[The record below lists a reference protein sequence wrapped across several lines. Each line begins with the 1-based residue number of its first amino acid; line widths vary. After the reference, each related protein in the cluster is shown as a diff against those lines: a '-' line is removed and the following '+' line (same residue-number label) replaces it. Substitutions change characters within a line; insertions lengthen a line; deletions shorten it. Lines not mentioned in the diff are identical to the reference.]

1 MFKTILALIAVALLA
16 PIFARA
22 QMVIPGVRGKQEAEG
37 PKTDDDLYPYGGSSG
52 RHTAAVEAFQ
62 DAYTAAAAHRDRA
75 MRLFLVSLRRE
86 PMPKALY
93 NLGILC
99 ARDFPPRW
107 EDALSFQREAQQ
119 QTGDLEV
126 AKLASLEIERLRA
139 VMELE
144 STPAGKQQRDFD
156 MKFVPVLDKAKTP
169 FAALNDLKDIIKRY
183 NTHWEAFALE
193 GILYANA
200 EVHNFPESLK
210 AFEEAARLAP
220 ASRRPRLKEAA
231 ELARGEAGFD
241 EQRISGDELWDKTQ
255 YEAAAKHYRAAWESS
270 PGHVDVALKAATGF
284 LMDDKVDPAVQ
295 VLSSVRMSTT
305 GAMRLKIEAML
316 RELGAIS
323 DQAKIQAASAP
334 GASGGPSNLDTA
346 ARMRTLV
353 GQLTSRQMELAAK
366 SDPPLLADKADII
379 HVPDKNLTGDQ
390 TNHPFLAADSIYALY
405 THDRPAASAPPAAAA
420 EPAANPPAPA
430 PSAPAPPAAAK
441 PAPTANLPP
450 PLAPP
455 PSAEFTR
462 SLGEAPHVPGE
473 LPVSV
478 VSNPPGATVTFDN
491 YNNLNCTAPCQI
503 SLGVGPHTWRATHDG
518 FRDDLGFYNI
528 EKGKKPL
535 PVNVTLDAKLGFVTV
550 ESKIAGLPIF
560 LNGQKTEYLTPSR
573 IKLREGLY
581 KVSVEI
587 DGNMVTQEVNMRDGA
602 LMKVSF

>member
-22 QMVIPGVRGKQEAEG
+22 QISIPVVRGKQGAEET
-37 PKTDDDLYPYGGSSG
+37 KIDDDLDPYGGSSG

-62 DAYTAAAAHRDRA
+62 DAYTAAAQHRERA
-75 MRLFLVSLRRE
+75 MRLFLVSLHRE

-107 EDALSFQREAQQ
+107 EDALNFQREAQQ
-119 QTGDLEV
+119 QVGDLEV
-126 AKLASLEIERLRA
+126 AKLASMEIERLRA

-144 STPAGKQQRDFD
+144 SAPAGKQQREFD
-156 MKFVPVLDKAKTP
+156 ILFIPVLDKTKTP
-169 FAALNDLKDIIKRY
+169 FAALNDLREITKRY

-193 GILYANA
+193 GILYGSA

-220 ASRRPRLKEAA
+220 AIRRPRLKEAA

-241 EQRISGDELWDKTQ
+241 EQRISGDELWDKNQ

-284 LMDDKVDPAVQ
+284 LMDDKVDLAVQ
-295 VLSSVRMSTT
+295 VLSSVRTSAT
-305 GAMRLKIEAML
+305 GDMRAKVEAML
-316 RELGAIS
+316 KELGAIS
-323 DQAKIQAASAP
+323 DRGKIQAASAP
-334 GASGGPSNLDTA
+334 GASGGPSNMDTA
-346 ARMRTLV
+346 ARLRTLV
-353 GQLTSRQMELAAK
+353 GQLSSRQMELAAK
-366 SDPPLLADKADII
+366 SDPPLLADKTDII
-379 HVPDKNLTGDQ
+379 HVPDKNLTGPQ
-390 TNHPFLAADSIYALY
+390 TNLPFLAESIYTLY
-405 THDRPAASAPPAAAA
+405 TRDRPAASVPPAAAP

-430 PSAPAPPAAAK
+430 PMAQAPPSAAK
-441 PAPTANLPP
+441 PAPMANLPP
-450 PLAPP
+450 PLTPP
-455 PSAEFTR
+455 PSAEPTR
-462 SLGEAPHVPGE
+462 SLAEAPHVPGE

-478 VSNPPGATVTFDN
+478 VSDPPGAMVTFDG

-503 SLGVGPHTWRATHDG
+503 SLGAGRHTWRATHDG
-518 FRDDLGFYNI
+518 YRDGLGVYNI
-528 EKGKKPL
+528 EKGKKPV
-535 PVNVTLDAKLGFVTV
+535 PVNITLDAKLGFVTV

-560 LNGQKTEYLTPSR
+560 LNGQKTEYQTPSR

-587 DGNMVTQEVNMRDGA
+587 DGNMLTQDLNMRDGA
-602 LMKVSF
+602 FMRVSF